1 MVGNKRKTTGK
12 LQFRGRFGKLK
23 SHGRKMIYVKTPG
36 GNTVVQFRKIKPGKA
51 KCASCGA
58 VLKGTARARPF
69 EMQNMPLTMKRPTR
83 PYGGYFCSK
92 CTRDTLVKKTRAN
105 LIK

>member
-1 MVGNKRKTTGK
+1 MVGNKRKTIGK
-12 LQFRGRFGKLK
+12 LQFKGRFGRSK
-23 SHGRKMIYVKTPG
+23 SHSKKMIYVRTPG
-36 GNTVVQFRKIKPGKA
+36 GNTVIQFRMRKPGKA

-92 CTRDTLVKKTRAN
+92 CTRAILVKKTRES
-105 LIK
+105 IK